1 MTAKKAQTSTMILLV
16 VPLGFSMGT
25 ELLKTIPHSSHTDFP
40 MVKVGP
46 PGSGRQDT
54 EPVTVKTSGRAFDD
68 RYRPR
73 DEKAADWSSPS
84 IKDTMIAGLLII

>member
-25 ELLKTIPHSSHTDFP
+25 ELLNTMPHSSHTDLP

-46 PGSGRQDT
+46 PGSGGERGM
-54 EPVTVKTSGRAFDD
+54 EGR
-68 RYRPR
+68 REGQVVESLRGHV
-73 DEKAADWSSPS
+73 
-84 IKDTMIAGLLII
+84 GLKCCVWMDGIMGN